1 MEKYYRMN
9 IKKRLQNPYLIFVLG
24 CLLGSLVFVCIYG
37 LAVVNV
43 TNVAWLTDS
52 SQAEGLWDLTQHYLG
67 WVFYRKS
74 PWHFP
79 LGLVEGIYS
88 QPVSIVYT
96 DSIPLFALLFK
107 ILSPLLPANFQYF
120 GLFELL
126 SYALMGGLGALF
138 VRAFSKR
145 SQICQLSSLF
155 FVLSPVML

>member
-1 MEKYYRMN
+1 M
-9 IKKRLQNPYLIFVLG
+9 
-24 CLLGSLVFVCIYG
+24 S
-37 LAVVNV
+37 A
-43 TNVAWLTDS
+43 NVAWLTDS

-126 SYALMGGLGALF
+126 SYALMGGFGALF

-145 SQICQLSSLF
+145 SQICLLSSLF
-155 FVLSPVML
+155 FCPVTGHVETDFLSYGVVCPLFDPGGILSLGLER

>member
-52 SQAEGLWDLTQHYLG
+52 SQAEGLWDRPSIIWAGSSTGKVHG
-67 WVFYRKS
+67 TFHW
-74 PWHFP
+74 
-79 LGLVEGIYS
+79 GLVEGIYS

-96 DSIPLFALLFK
+96 DSIPLFALLF
-107 ILSPLLPANFQYF
+107 
-120 GLFELL
+120 
-126 SYALMGGLGALF
+126 
-138 VRAFSKR
+138 
-145 SQICQLSSLF
+145 
-155 FVLSPVML
+155 